1 MADTTATVDVSTI
14 SDPDTRRALRGLL
27 QVNQHLQAKV
37 AQQQQEIEALLQVL
51 LEKHVTSMS
60 EFKIH
65 MTRTQSGEARSERL
79 HGQLTPAARPAPA
92 QAAPAP
98 AQPAPRPPRQQYADP
113 EIDRPRRYTL

>member
-37 AQQQQEIEALLQVL
+37 VQQQQEIEALLQMMV
-51 LEKHVTSMS
+51 EKHIGSLG
-60 EFKIH
+60 EFKRH
-65 MTRTQSGEARSERL
+65 MIRLQSGEARSERI
-79 HGQLTPAARPAPA
+79 HGQVASAAAVPEPATPAP
-92 QAAPAP
+92 AAPAP
-98 AQPAPRPPRQQYADP
+98 KPVRQSHAEP